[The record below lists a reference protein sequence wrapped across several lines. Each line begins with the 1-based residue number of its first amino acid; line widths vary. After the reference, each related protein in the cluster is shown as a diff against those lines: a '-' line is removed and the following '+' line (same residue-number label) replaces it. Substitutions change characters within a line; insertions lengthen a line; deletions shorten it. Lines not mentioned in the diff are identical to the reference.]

1 MKQFRLIALLL
12 ALVTAFAAFSTVTF
26 AEESE
31 GGRTVVAYDFSTM
44 DSLDSLQ
51 IENPHATGNGRALK
65 TCELKDGKLKLEP
78 QTDGHC
84 FVQLFDYYP
93 AIKSYSDYTVTM
105 RFSFDTTDSAVT
117 DKAKQRAGISYNLTP
132 HEVTYSWAFINA
144 NVVYENGC
152 NIQGTWKADGSFR
165 KSAGLEG
172 GYSKDK
178 EYTLTAHMKADG
190 TIDMCYYDAEGNVI
204 GNAATGI
211 KNYRSAQRI
220 GIYLRSCTM
229 YVSSFSIVENSG
241 LNPNVEQKG
250 IETTA
255 LDFGTVANLSD
266 LAGLSVINGSAD
278 NAALADGKLTVTA
291 DSTYHVLKLLDVASV
306 GTEGK
311 AWSIVMKAS
320 FSAAIAKNTVD
331 SKMLFGLAFDMDT
344 DNRNYN
350 SAVLRAEGKFDMNTF
365 ANNAWK
371 SGTRNW
377 DVSNVNYYPDHEYEI
392 AVFGYA
398 DGTVRM
404 AIDGVLATD
413 VMERTA
419 QTGGIGI
426 ICRNGAV
433 SVSEIRVYEE
443 AANEIAYIGTQS
455 SGALEDGTYSVRF
468 VAKITAANVSA
479 AGFTVRVR
487 TGETDITKT
496 FAVPALYREV
506 SGEAHGVS
514 LSYAANDF
522 AGNYLLAQGIYGI
535 PSDAGNVTFTV
546 TPYYVRNGETVTAQ
560 SYEVVYNV
568 GSPVSQTAVSE

>member
-1 MKQFRLIALLL
+1 MKQLRLIALLL

-26 AEESE
+26 AEEPE
-31 GGRTVVAYDFSTM
+31 GGRTVVEYDFSTM
-44 DSLDSLQ
+44 DSLDAVQ
-51 IENPHATGNGRALK
+51 IENPHAGGTGQALEA
-65 TCELKDGKLKLEP
+65 CELSDGRLKLEA
-78 QTDGHC
+78 QIDKHC
-84 FVQLFDYYP
+84 FVQLLDYYP

-105 RFSFDTTDSAVT
+105 RFSFDTTDSEATNVVN
-117 DKAKQRAGISYNLTP
+117 QRAGIVYNLTP
-132 HEVTYSWAFINA
+132 HESTYSWAVIKA
-144 NVVYENGC
+144 DGVYENSRYSDG
-152 NIQGTWKADGSFR
+152 NWKADGSYQ
-165 KSAGLEG
+165 KNDKLDG

-204 GNAATGI
+204 GDAAKGI
-211 KNYRSAQRI
+211 KNYRSAQGI
-220 GIYLRSCTM
+220 GIYLRACTM
-229 YVSSFSIVENSG
+229 YVSYFSIVENG
-241 LNPNVEQKG
+241 GFNPNIEKKG
-250 IETTA
+250 TETTA
-255 LDFGTVANLSD
+255 LNFGTVADLSD
-266 LAGLSVINGSAD
+266 LTGLSVVNGNVD
-278 NAALADGKLTVTA
+278 NVTLTDGKLTVAA
-291 DSTYHVLKLLDVASV
+291 DSTYHVLNLLDVASV
-306 GTEGK
+306 GVEGK

-320 FSAAIAKNTVD
+320 FSVATEMISGE
-331 SKMLFGLAFDMDT
+331 SKKMFGIAFDVDAE
-344 DNRNYN
+344 NKNY
-350 SAVLRAEGKFDMNTF
+350 STAVIRAKGDHDMNSF

-377 DVSNVNYYPDHEYEI
+377 DVSNVNYYPNHEYEI
-392 AVFGYA
+392 AVIGYA

-419 QTGGIGI
+419 LTGSIGV
-426 ICRNGAV
+426 ICRNGTV

-468 VAKITAANVSA
+468 VAKLASAKASA

-487 TGETDITKT
+487 VGETDKTKA
-496 FAVPALYREV
+496 FAVSNLYREV
-506 SGEAHGVS
+506 SGEAHGIS

-546 TPYYVRNGETVTAQ
+546 TPYYIQNGETVTAQ
-560 SYEVVYNV
+560 SYEVVYNA
-568 GSPVSQTAVSE
+568 GSLVSQTAVSE